1 MKIGLKL
8 HPDKTKVEKVLPKI
22 LKFLRPN
29 DNEIFI
35 SENYEE
41 YAKEY
46 NLHILRNDENFSS
59 KAIGLLIS
67 IGGDGTY
74 IGAAR
79 GLAGTEIP
87 ILGIHLGGLG
97 FLAEVL
103 IENFETKMN
112 DFFAGNYKVE
122 KRKILEAEIIYENY
136 CDKYYSIND
145 ILINRSESMSMGKY
159 VTYVDG
165 EYLNT
170 YRSDSLIVSTPSG
183 STAYNLSAGGPIISP
198 QLDVITLTPV
208 CPHSLSARPMIIGG
222 DQVITFDLQNSY
234 REIAL
239 DIDGQE
245 RVFIKDAEKVIIR
258 NSDSW
263 LNIVRFNDYS
273 FFHTLQTKLNWG
285 IDKRNEN

>member
-8 HPDKTKVEKVLPKI
+8 HPDKQRVQKVLPGV
-22 LKFLRPN
+22 LKFLAKKKCQL
-29 DNEIFI
+29 FVT
-35 SENYEE
+35 ENYQE
-41 YAKEY
+41 YHDERNIFSLKNKE
-46 NLHILRNDENFSS
+46 RFSS
-59 KAIGLLIS
+59 IGVDLVIS

-79 GLAGTEIP
+79 EIAGSEIP
-87 ILGIHLGGLG
+87 IMGIHLGGLG

-103 IENFETKMN
+103 LENFKEKIES
-112 DFFAGNYKVE
+112 FLSGNYKIA
-122 KRKILEAEIIYENY
+122 KRKILEAEIVYQNFCE
-136 CDKYYSIND
+136 KYYSIND
-145 ILINRSESMSMGKY
+145 ILINRNESMSMGKF

-198 QLDVITLTPV
+198 HLDVITLTPV

-222 DQVITFDLQNSY
+222 DQVITFDLKNSY
-234 REIAL
+234 KEIAL

-245 RVFIKDAEKVIIR
+245 RISIKDAEKVIIR
-258 NSDSW
+258 NSSSW
-263 LNIVRFNDYS
+263 LNIVRFEDYS
-273 FFHTLQTKLNWG
+273 FFHTLQTKLGWG
-285 IDKRNEN
+285 LDRRNE

>member
-8 HPDKTKVEKVLPKI
+8 HPDRKKVSPVLPEI
-22 LKFLRPN
+22 LSVLANECERIFVPESYKKFA
-29 DNEIFI
+29 DGKQVFVME
-35 SENYEE
+35 
-41 YAKEY
+41 KG
-46 NLHILRNDENFSS
+46 ENFT
-59 KAIGLLIS
+59 AHDIDLLIS

-79 GLAGTEIP
+79 SIAGTDIP

-103 IENFETKMN
+103 PHKFKEKIRDYFS
-112 DFFAGNYKVE
+112 GNYKIE
-122 KRKILEAEIIYENY
+122 KRKILEAEIVFNDY
-136 CDKYYSIND
+136 CKKYYCIND
-145 ILINRSESMSMGKY
+145 ILINRNESMSMGKF

-170 YRSDSLIVSTPSG
+170 YRGDSLIISTPSG

-198 QLDVITLTPV
+198 HLDVITLTPV
-208 CPHSLSARPMIIGG
+208 CPHSLSARPIILGG
-222 DQVITFDLQNSY
+222 DQIITFDLKSSH
-234 REIAL
+234 RELAL

-245 RVFIKDAEKVIIR
+245 RIAIKEAKKVIVR
-258 NSDSW
+258 NSRSW
-263 LNIVRFNDYS
+263 LNIVRFDDYS

-285 IDKRNEN
+285 VDKRNE